1 MLENFHLAAIVRE
14 RTATHLLQI
23 PLHQELQGDLAES
36 WEAQN
41 VRFVEGIEEIA
52 FNAGYSPEKH
62 ELFHLPDYEP
72 PEWLANENSQ
82 TIDNLDTIVKDD
94 ELIDRIAGTVAMARN
109 EQGEEV
115 MLFQNF
121 TRSRV
126 IRPGGSL
133 FLDGNTYKSAER
145 RGLTLDVNLSAVYRP
160 TERKLLFRNFR
171 TVNTFLPLADFYA
184 EASEQEI
191 REVLGHP
198 LLAAE
203 DPDQSVASAN
213 EWFRKRVAMLKD
225 SGLLDQFS
233 PTEIQSRSTGYDVSV
248 DVVDNK
254 IVFPSDMAAA
264 KRLLQFLNEELY
276 RGAITEILYETN
288 SKREAGQ

>member
-1 MLENFHLAAIVRE
+1 MLENFHLAAIVKTRSE
-14 RTATHLLQI
+14 THLLQI
-23 PLHQELQGDLAES
+23 PLHQELQGNLAES

-41 VRFVEGIEEIA
+41 ASFVDGMEEIA
-52 FNAGYSPEKH
+52 FNAGYTPEKH
-62 ELFHLPDYEP
+62 ELFHLPGYEP

-82 TIDNLDTIVKDD
+82 TIDNLDTIVRDD

-115 MLFQNF
+115 VLFQNF

-126 IRPGGSL
+126 IRPGGFL
-133 FLDGNTYKSAER
+133 FLDGSTYKSAER
-145 RGLTLDVNLSAVYRP
+145 RGLTLDVNLSAVYRT

-171 TVNTFLPLADFYA
+171 TVNTFLPLADFYK

-191 REVLGHP
+191 REVLDHP

-203 DPDQSVASAN
+203 DSDRSVASAN
-213 EWFRKRVAMLKD
+213 EWFRKRIAMLKD

-233 PTEIQSRSTGYDVSV
+233 AGQIRSRSTGYDVSV
-248 DVVDNK
+248 SVADGK
-254 IVFPSDMAAA
+254 IVFPSDKSAA

-276 RGAITEILYETN
+276 RGAITETLYETN
-288 SKREAGQ
+288 SKREAG

>member
-1 MLENFHLAAIVRE
+1 MLENFHLAAIVKTRAE
-14 RTATHLLQI
+14 THLLQI
-23 PLHQELQGDLAES
+23 PLEQTLQGNLAES

-41 VRFVEGIEEIA
+41 VSFVGGIEEIA
-52 FNAGYSPEKH
+52 FNAGYTPEKH

-72 PEWLANENSQ
+72 PEWLVNENSQ
-82 TIDNLDTIVKDD
+82 TIDNLDTIVSDD

-109 EQGEEV
+109 EQGEELV
-115 MLFQNF
+115 LFQNF

-126 IRPGGSL
+126 IRPGGFL

-171 TVNTFLPLADFYA
+171 TVNTFLPLADFYT

-191 REVLGHP
+191 REVLDHP

-213 EWFRKRVAMLKD
+213 EWFRKRIAMLKD
-225 SGLLDQFS
+225 SGLLNQFS
-233 PTEIQSRSTGYDVSV
+233 AIEIESRSTGYDVSV
-248 DVVDNK
+248 NVVDGK
-254 IVFPSDMAAA
+254 IVFPSDKVAA

-276 RGAITEILYETN
+276 LGAITETLYETN
-288 SKREAGQ
+288 SKREAG

>member
-1 MLENFHLAAIVRE
+1 MLENFHLAAIVKT
-14 RTATHLLQI
+14 RTKTHLLQI
-23 PLHQELQGDLAES
+23 PLHQAVQGNLAES

-41 VRFVEGIEEIA
+41 VSFVDGIEEIA

-72 PEWLANENSQ
+72 PEWLAKENSQ
-82 TIDNLDTIVKDD
+82 STDNLDTIVSDD
-94 ELIDRIAGTVAMARN
+94 EVIDSIAGTVAMARN

-115 MLFQNF
+115 VLFQNF

-126 IRPGGSL
+126 IRPGGFL

-145 RGLTLDVNLSAVYRP
+145 RGLTLDVDLSAVYRP

-171 TVNTFLPLADFYA
+171 TVNTFLPLADFYK

-191 REVLGHP
+191 RDVLDHP

-203 DPDQSVASAN
+203 DPDESVASAN
-213 EWFRKRVAMLKD
+213 EWFRKRIAMLKD
-225 SGLLDQFS
+225 SDLLNTFS
-233 PTEIQSRSTGYDVSV
+233 ASVIQSRSTGYDVFV
-248 DVVDNK
+248 RVVDDK
-254 IVFPSDMAAA
+254 IVFPSDKSAA

-276 RGAITEILYETN
+276 RGAITETLYETN
-288 SKREAGQ
+288 SKREAG

>member
-1 MLENFHLAAIVRE
+1 MLDNFHLAAVVKKRAE
-14 RTATHLLQI
+14 THLLQI
-23 PLHQELQGDLAES
+23 PLHQALQNNFAES

-41 VRFVEGIEEIA
+41 VSFVDGIEQIA
-52 FNAGYSPEKH
+52 FNPGYTPEKN

-82 TIDNLDTIVKDD
+82 TIDNLDTIVSDD
-94 ELIDRIAGTVAMARN
+94 ELIEHIAGTVGMARN

-115 MLFQNF
+115 VLFQNF

-126 IRPGGSL
+126 IRPGGFL

-171 TVNTFLPLADFYA
+171 TVNTFLPLADFYT

-191 REVLGHP
+191 REVLDHP

-203 DPDQSVASAN
+203 DPEQSVLSAN
-213 EWFRKRVAMLKD
+213 EWFRKRIAMLKD
-225 SGLLDQFS
+225 SGLLNQFS
-233 PTEIQSRSTGYDVSV
+233 ATEIQSRSPGYDVSV
-248 DVVDNK
+248 DVVDGK
-254 IVFPSDMAAA
+254 IVFPSDKAAA

-276 RGAITEILYETN
+276 RGAITETLYETN
-288 SKREAGQ
+288 SKREAG

>member
-23 PLHQELQGDLAES
+23 PLHQELQGGLADS

-41 VRFVEGIEEIA
+41 VSFVEGIEEIA
-52 FNAGYSPEKH
+52 FNAGYTPEKH
-62 ELFHLPDYEP
+62 ELFRLPDYEP

-82 TIDNLDTIVKDD
+82 TIDNLNTIVSDD

-126 IRPGGSL
+126 IRPGGFL

-213 EWFRKRVAMLKD
+213 EWFRKRIAMLKD

-233 PTEIQSRSTGYDVSV
+233 ATEIQSRSTGYDVSV
-248 DVVDNK
+248 DIVDNK
-254 IVFPSDMAAA
+254 IVFPSDKAAA

>member
-1 MLENFHLAAIVRE
+1 MLENFHLAAIVKT
-14 RTATHLLQI
+14 RTETRLLQI
-23 PLHQELQGDLAES
+23 PLHQALQGNLAES

-41 VRFVEGIEEIA
+41 VSFVDGIEEIA
-52 FNAGYSPEKH
+52 FNAGYSPERH

-82 TIDNLDTIVKDD
+82 TIDNLDTIVSDD

-109 EQGEEV
+109 EQGAEV
-115 MLFQNF
+115 VLFQNF

-126 IRPGGSL
+126 IRPGGFL

-160 TERKLLFRNFR
+160 AERELLFRNFR
-171 TVNTFLPLADFYA
+171 TVNTFLPLADFYN

-191 REVLGHP
+191 QEVLDHP

-203 DPDQSVASAN
+203 DPDASVANAN
-213 EWFRKRVAMLKD
+213 EWFRKRIAMLRD
-225 SGLLDQFS
+225 SGLLDEF
-233 PTEIQSRSTGYDVSV
+233 PAIEIQARSAGYDVAV
-248 DVVDNK
+248 RVVGGQ
-254 IVFPSDMAAA
+254 IVFPSDRSAA

-276 RGAITEILYETN
+276 RGAITETLYETN